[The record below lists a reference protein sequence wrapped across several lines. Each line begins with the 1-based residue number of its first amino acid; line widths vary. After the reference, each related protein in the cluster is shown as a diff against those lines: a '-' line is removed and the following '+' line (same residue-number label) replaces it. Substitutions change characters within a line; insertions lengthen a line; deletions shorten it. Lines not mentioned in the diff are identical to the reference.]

1 MNQERRTMSPTPE
14 PFIKAGEV
22 ATVEVSALEG
32 HALSQ
37 ALAVTPMLVGRDM
50 MFMEVRRPQGVIDP
64 EHSHDDHESICY
76 LVSGRM
82 RVVIAG
88 EEFLAEPGDVWIH
101 GAGVAHY
108 HEALEDSLQIE
119 IKSPPRRTWPEE

>member
-1 MNQERRTMSPTPE
+1 MDRHMAPSAK

-32 HALSQ
+32 RALER
-37 ALAVTPMLVGRDM
+37 ALAITPMLVGRDM
-50 MFMEVRRPQGVIDP
+50 MFMEVRRPKGMIDP

-82 RVVIAG
+82 RVVIDGEAYEAG
-88 EEFLAEPGDVWIH
+88 PGDVWVH
-101 GAGVAHY
+101 GPGVKHY
-108 HEALEDSLQIE
+108 HETLEDSLQIE
-119 IKSPPRRTWPEE
+119 IKSPPRRAWPET